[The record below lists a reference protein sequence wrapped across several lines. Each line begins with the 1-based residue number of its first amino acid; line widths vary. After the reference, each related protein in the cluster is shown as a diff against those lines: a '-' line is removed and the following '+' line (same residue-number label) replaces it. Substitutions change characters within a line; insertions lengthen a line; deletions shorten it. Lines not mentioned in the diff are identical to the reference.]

1 MKPILYGTNEFEFT
15 SNGLG
20 RLSDC
25 ISCQVT
31 EERNGIY
38 ELEFEYPATGTR
50 FDQIQ
55 AGMIVAVSHD
65 ATGDIQPFDIV
76 GYTKP
81 INGIVT
87 FRAVHISYR
96 LNNIINVSQGVFRN
110 ITTAFNRLNNTAK
123 GTPFVFSADF
133 SKTGIATCCESGI
146 PISLKAMMGG
156 VDGSILDAY
165 GGEWEFDLFSC
176 RLKQSRGSRS
186 PLVIRYGKNLIDFT
200 EDTDFSETFNC
211 CYAYWSADE
220 PEIAWAKS
228 GLPTFDGR
236 DRVVALDLS
245 DKYDSRPTTLESDAI
260 AYMRNNQTNLP
271 QQSITVDFEQYGS
284 DSVFGDL
291 SICKLCDTVGIEYPQ
306 YGLSGTMKVVKTV
319 WDPLQERY
327 SEIELGSLQTTLKS
341 ALFGGNNV

>member
-1 MKPILYGTNEFEFT
+1 MIPILYNSDETSFA

-20 RLSDC
+20 RLHDT
-25 ISCQVT
+25 ISCRCS

-38 ELEFEYPATGTR
+38 ELEFEYPVAGVR

-55 AGMIVAVSHD
+55 PGMIIAVSHD
-65 ATGDIQPFDIV
+65 ATGDVQPFDII

-87 FRAVHISYR
+87 FRAVHVSYR
-96 LNNIINVSQGVFRN
+96 LNNVINLSTGVFRN
-110 ITTAFNRLNNTAK
+110 LTAALNRLNNSAK

-133 SKTGIATCCESGI
+133 TKSGTATCCASGI

-165 GGEWEFDLFSC
+165 GGEWEFNLFSC
-176 RLKQSRGSRS
+176 RLKQSRGSAS
-186 PLVIRYGKNLIDFT
+186 PLVIRYGKNLLDYT

-220 PEIAWAKS
+220 PEIAWARS

-245 DKYDSRPTTLESDAI
+245 SKYETRPTTLEADAI

-271 QQSITVDFEQYGS
+271 QQSITVDFVQHGT
-284 DSVFGDL
+284 DSMFSDL
-291 SICKLCDTVGIEYPQ
+291 SVCKLCDTVGIEYPQ

-327 SEIELGSLQTTLKS
+327 SEIELGSLKTSLS
-341 ALFGGNNV
+341 GALFGEKR

>member
-20 RLSDC
+20 RLLDC

-38 ELEFEYPATGTR
+38 ELEFEYPVTGAK

-55 AGMIVAVSHD
+55 AGMIIAVSHD

-81 INGIVT
+81 ISGTVT
-87 FRAVHISYR
+87 FRAVHVSYR
-96 LNNIINVSQGVFRN
+96 LNNIICLQSGSIRNMERAFEILNSYAQGSLF
-110 ITTAFNRLNNTAK
+110 T
-123 GTPFVFSADF
+123 FSADF
-133 SKTGIATCCESGI
+133 TKTGKLNCFQSGLPMSI
-146 PISLKAMMGG
+146 KSVMGG
-156 VDGSILDAY
+156 VDNSILSTY
-165 GGEWEFDLFSC
+165 GGEWEFDQFSC

-220 PEIAWAKS
+220 PEIAWARS

-245 DKYDSRPTTLESDAI
+245 DMYEARPATLEADAI

-291 SICKLCDTVGIEYPQ
+291 SVCKLCDIVGIEYPQ

-327 SEIELGSLQTTLKS
+327 SEIELGSLKTSLS
-341 ALFGGNNV
+341 GALFGEKR